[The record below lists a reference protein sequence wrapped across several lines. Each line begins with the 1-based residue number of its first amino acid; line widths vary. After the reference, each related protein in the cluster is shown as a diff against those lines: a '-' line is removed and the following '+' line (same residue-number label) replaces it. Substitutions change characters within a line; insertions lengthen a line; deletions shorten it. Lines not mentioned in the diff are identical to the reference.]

1 MPTTPNM
8 TLSLPD
14 VGVTTGPEYAAQLNI
29 ALGVEGTGVD
39 GHDHSPGKGVPIT
52 PAGMDVT
59 DDIDMQE
66 HTLLN
71 TLSVDFV
78 SQTVALDGTNQVY
91 VLDGDFYML
100 DGNGVS
106 IRITENGAISAASFG
121 AITGLTSPA
130 SASFATDT
138 FTWLYDT
145 SKYALMAS
153 GPLLLRRDGETS
165 PHRIKITPPAS
176 LASDYDLTL
185 PAALPGSNSYL
196 YSDATGQLAFST
208 TALLNSVDTAAI
220 QSQSVTTAKIA
231 DGNVSTVKIA
241 GSAITTAKILDAN
254 VTRAKLESVG
264 QQVSTTASSLSGG
277 TASSMTNITNLT
289 VSITVTTTRPIM
301 IVGTATSD
309 SAALQ
314 VEAQTGG
321 SAQGR
326 FQVAVSGSA
335 TGTVYIGM
343 LRSPEPVGAGAFNSW
358 PPSALNCVYV
368 PSGAGTFTFQA
379 QYSKLGS
386 TAYVYANDM
395 KLLAY
400 QL

>member
-1 MPTTPNM
+1 MPTTPHMN
-8 TLSLPD
+8 LDLPT
-14 VGVTTGPEYAAQLNI
+14 VSTTIGPDWAQQLNEAI
-29 ALGVEGTGVD
+29 GSDGTGID

-254 VTRAKLESVG
+254 VTRAKLAAVG
-264 QQVSTTASSLSGG
+264 QQVSSSATYTLITAATWSDVTGATVTITSSGRPIVVKAVPASTSASSLNAYNNSAG
-277 TASSMTNITNLT
+277 
-289 VSITVTTTRPIM
+289 TVTAGWR
-301 IVGTATSD
+301 
-309 SAALQ
+309 L
-314 VEAQTGG
+314 
-321 SAQGR
+321 
-326 FQVAVSGSA
+326 AVSGSA
-335 TGTVYIGM
+335 TEN
-343 LRSPEPVGAGAFNSW
+343 RSVFEVSLVSGAPAMYFS
-358 PPSALNCVYV
+358 PTSIEALCVY
-368 PSGAGTFTFQA
+368 SAGTYTFQL
-379 QYSKLGS
+379 QTYHTLGS
-386 TAYVYANDM
+386 ILNGTTLTTAVSVV
-395 KLLAY
+395 AY
-400 QL
+400 EL